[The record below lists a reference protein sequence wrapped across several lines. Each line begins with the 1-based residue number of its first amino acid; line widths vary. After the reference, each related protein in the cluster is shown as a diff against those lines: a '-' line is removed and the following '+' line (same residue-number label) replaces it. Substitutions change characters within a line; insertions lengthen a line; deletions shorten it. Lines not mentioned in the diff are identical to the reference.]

1 MKDTANVEP
10 NNNNRCTLQEDQDEN
25 LTFGQM
31 TLIKLLRHFAAFT
44 NQKQEHLTYLLTLL
58 KLYEPVPYYSLLPST
73 GKELMHIDGSD
84 WPSLTNNFSLRKLPS
99 AVPINDGKYVHF
111 GLENA
116 LSGNSAGLI
125 HRDADLLQFV
135 DIYHN
140 NPSILPKELRKRVTF
155 NFIFQFYLV

>member
-1 MKDTANVEP
+1 
-10 NNNNRCTLQEDQDEN
+10 
-25 LTFGQM
+25 M

-44 NQKQEHLTYLLTLL
+44 NQKQDHLTYLLTLL

-116 LSGNSAGLI
+116 LSGNSAGFI

-155 NFIFQFYLV
+155 NFILQFYLV

>member
-1 MKDTANVEP
+1 
-10 NNNNRCTLQEDQDEN
+10 
-25 LTFGQM
+25 
-31 TLIKLLRHFAAFT
+31 
-44 NQKQEHLTYLLTLL
+44 
-58 KLYEPVPYYSLLPST
+58 
-73 GKELMHIDGSD
+73 MHIDGSD
-84 WPSLTNNFSLRKLPS
+84 WSSLTNNFSLRKLPS

-116 LSGNSAGLI
+116 LSGNSSGLI

-155 NFIFQFYLV
+155 NFIF